1 MGKLRTL
8 ALGSAAVIAAGVM
21 GAGPAGA
28 ASISIG
34 LQEAGVNG
42 GAITPEG
49 SAGFPSVS
57 ITGVSYG
64 TFVLNNVT
72 STESGF
78 GQIEFNSTSLNA
90 RASKAGTLSVYITEQ
105 GITLSKL
112 RYWES
117 TFTENKLPAG
127 WSVTEWTALDPAN
140 GQFTTPVPLLG
151 GPATFTGPAA
161 TFDDIVNNF
170 VFPLGSGPGSLY
182 SVTEKFSIDAASNFI
197 NGSANSTIDVAGTPE
212 PSTWVLMLLGF
223 AGLGFLGYR
232 GSRKALSI
240 V

>member
-78 GQIEFNSTSLNA
+78 GQIEFEFNVAECQS
-90 RASKAGTLSVYITEQ
+90 I
-105 GITLSKL
+105 
-112 RYWES
+112 ES
-117 TFTENKLPAG
+117 
-127 WSVTEWTALDPAN
+127 
-140 GQFTTPVPLLG
+140 
-151 GPATFTGPAA
+151 
-161 TFDDIVNNF
+161 
-170 VFPLGSGPGSLY
+170 
-182 SVTEKFSIDAASNFI
+182 
-197 NGSANSTIDVAGTPE
+197 
-212 PSTWVLMLLGF
+212 
-223 AGLGFLGYR
+223 GY
-232 GSRKALSI
+232 A
-240 V
+240 

>member
-8 ALGSAAVIAAGVM
+8 ALGSAAVMAAGVM

-34 LQEAGVNG
+34 LQEAGFNG
-42 GAITPEG
+42 GAITNEG
-49 SAGFPSVS
+49 SGFPVVS
-57 ITGVSYG
+57 IAGVKYG
-64 TFVLNNVT
+64 TFDLNTVT

-78 GQIEFNSTSLNA
+78 GQVELDSTSLNA
-90 RASKAGTLSVYITEQ
+90 SATAAGTLNVYVTEQ
-105 GITLSKL
+105 GITLNQL

-117 TFTENKLPAG
+117 TFTENKLPAD
-127 WSVTEWTALDPAN
+127 WSVTEWSALDPAN
-140 GQFTTPVPLLG
+140 GLFTTPTPLLG
-151 GPATFTGPAA
+151 GPATFTGPA
-161 TFDDIVNNF
+161 TSFDDIVSNF
-170 VFPLGSGPGSLY
+170 VFPLGTGPGSLY
-182 SVTEKFSIDAASNFI
+182 SVTEKFAITANDNFLD
-197 NGSANSTIDVAGTPE
+197 GSANSTIDVAGTPE

-232 GSRKALSI
+232 GSRKAVSI